1 MNLLKTVMDF
11 LTVIPQL
18 GFDLCIKILGKDAGF
33 FAFIV
38 YFALLVLE
46 MFIPYY
52 LITGFLSAL
61 KPEQEKPQ
69 EEAKEEP
76 QEVVYEGSFEEP
88 ELDEFFYDEST
99 EVAKP
104 GTAAWYA
111 THDWSGCD
119 EDW

>member
-1 MNLLKTVMDF
+1 
-11 LTVIPQL
+11 
-18 GFDLCIKILGKDAGF
+18 
-33 FAFIV
+33 
-38 YFALLVLE
+38 

-61 KPEQEKPQ
+61 KPEQEKTQ

-76 QEVVYEGSFEEP
+76 QEVVYDYYDEEQEQMEKFFEEMAR
-88 ELDEFFYDEST
+88 ESD
-99 EVAKP
+99 VATP
-104 GTAAWYA
+104 GTAAWSA